1 MEEEGLLTP
10 PVPPR
15 LCRAQFLM
23 SIIEIV
29 CCMLTHASTTTAHR
43 ASLRAD
49 INQKLDD
56 TLQRLAGILLRGGDD
71 GRSVGKLPLRTCL
84 SPLTTTDGW
93 RRARYVKRKVE
104 NVLVS
109 NLTMLRTW
117 FQVGVR
123 LSLKETSE
131 FGKPASGGG
140 PGGGGS
146 GGPQARVTISERKG
160 RMSEEQWL
168 CLMVNVLGGVRYDE
182 MDPGVKC
189 FYNSIPIRTMLNNES
204 MRGIGDG
211 GGDGT
216 KKCTLS
222 FYLFIEA
229 VARVADVDQF
239 ESLSKNMAVKFAE
252 WESKRV
258 SGSLL
263 KL

>member
-1 MEEEGLLTP
+1 M
-10 PVPPR
+10 
-15 LCRAQFLM
+15 
-23 SIIEIV
+23 
-29 CCMLTHASTTTAHR
+29 
-43 ASLRAD
+43 
-49 INQKLDD
+49 
-56 TLQRLAGILLRGGDD
+56 
-71 GRSVGKLPLRTCL
+71 
-84 SPLTTTDGW
+84 
-93 RRARYVKRKVE
+93 
-104 NVLVS
+104 
-109 NLTMLRTW
+109 
-117 FQVGVR
+117 
-123 LSLKETSE
+123 

-146 GGPQARVTISERKG
+146 GGPQARVTISERKE

-229 VARVADVDQF
+229 VARVAEIAEV
-239 ESLSKNMAVKFAE
+239 AVVEAIGWDKGFAQTTCPTLCFGE
-252 WESKRV
+252 ANVQRTTDERPLTWP
-258 SGSLL
+258 LT
-263 KL
+263 